1 MSPQITTSA
10 DGSDAVLLTG
20 VVAAVQNAGT
30 SLLARY
36 TPGARP
42 DSREALF
49 AALSANERVS
59 ADMLRA
65 ALSTLRPSAGWVDE
79 DLETVPLPGGEWWV
93 VDAVEGNVNHIHGM
107 PEWAVTATLVRDN
120 TPVLAVVN
128 QPVGN
133 LTYTAMRGNGAQLNG
148 RALHASAKTD
158 LSAALAATGQAEAG
172 QTNTYPK
179 IAASVEAMLER
190 ALLVRATVPSTFPM
204 LQIAEGHID
213 VFWQYESVL
222 PGIAA
227 GALLITE
234 AGGRVTGT
242 NGQPWRPGVRDVIAA
257 ASGIHAAA
265 LAGLPN
271 LG

>member
-1 MSPQITTSA
+1 MSPQITTSPDA
-10 DGSDAVLLTG
+10 TDAVLLTD

-30 SLLARY
+30 ALLARY

-59 ADMLRA
+59 ADVLRA
-65 ALSTLRPSAGWVDE
+65 ALSTLRPGAGWVDE
-79 DLETVPLPGGEWWV
+79 GLEAVPLPDGEWWV
-93 VDAVEGNVNHIHGM
+93 VDAVEGNVNHVHGM
-107 PEWAVTATLVRDN
+107 PEWGVTATLVRDN
-120 TPVLAVVN
+120 VPVLAVVN

-148 RALHASAKTD
+148 HALHTSAKTD

-172 QTNTYPK
+172 QTDTYPR

-204 LQIAEGHID
+204 LLIAEGHID

-227 GALLITE
+227 GALLIAE

-242 NGQPWRPGVRDVIAA
+242 DGQPWRPGVRDVVAA
-257 ASGIHAAA
+257 APGIHAAA
-265 LAGLPN
+265 LDVLSN

>member
-10 DGSDAVLLTG
+10 DAADAVLLTD
-20 VVAAVQNAGT
+20 VVAAVQNAGAA
-30 SLLARY
+30 LLARY

-42 DSREALF
+42 DSRDALF

-59 ADMLRA
+59 ADVLRA
-65 ALSTLRPSAGWVDE
+65 ELSTLRPSAGWVDE
-79 DLETVPLPGGEWWV
+79 DLETVQLPHGEWWV
-93 VDAVEGNVNHIHGM
+93 VDAVEGNVNHVHGM

-120 TPVLAVVN
+120 APVLAVVN

-133 LTYTAMRGNGAQLNG
+133 LTYTAILGNGAQLNG
-148 RALHASAKTD
+148 QALHTSAKTD

-172 QTNTYPK
+172 QTDTYPK
-179 IAASVEAMLER
+179 LAGSVEAMLER

-204 LQIAEGHID
+204 LLIAEGHID

-227 GALLITE
+227 GALLTAE

-242 NGQPWRPGVRDVIAA
+242 DGQPWRPGVRDVIAA
-257 ASGIHAAA
+257 APGIHEAA
-265 LAGLPN
+265 LEVLSN